1 MAVLTDNWYLLS
13 FLPYS
18 NTAWTSTAEADVP
31 TMPGRVHAQVLAG
44 STKLFYC
51 ITSDGTDMT
60 LVEAATGQVVG
71 LPCAVVDTENLRT
84 KLDQAL
90 ADGSNWTMVRDS
102 SGALLWYDESLGGI
116 RKISSPGALATFAT

>member
-13 FLPYS
+13 FKAYS
-18 NTAWTSTAEADVP
+18 NSAWTGTPSTSVP
-31 TMPGRVHAQVLAG
+31 TMPGMIHAQVLAG

-60 LVEAATGQVVG
+60 LVDADSGQIVA
-71 LPCAVVDTENLRT
+71 LPCAVVDTETLRT

-90 ADGSNWTMVRDS
+90 ADGSNWTMVRNS